1 MKRLLTLTIIVSLLV
16 SLIGCGD
23 IKSEDTEVENTVKK
37 TSTEEPVAKETDAGV
52 MLNTEELVLPAE
64 SEERLQV
71 ETGAAMA
78 INYYLA
84 ARAYLDMFLQYDIE
98 SGNAEEYEALL
109 NKTLDAFNKVDEI
122 SSNLATSAGELE
134 SLEAK
139 RDLLPEMIIGLENP
153 FVVKVYAAEESEAVK
168 WAKDITERFDKAPAG
183 KGIRTLAEQMGTD
196 AKHAY
201 AQLKQAQ
208 DILASD
214 AYSDFADTA
223 NAAYK
228 TAMAL
233 KTAGTAAQLTLSIV
247 TANPGT
253 MTEAVLQG
261 GGILMNGIN
270 TMLEVGQTSSV
281 LIVGEDNKLSA
292 KLENIESALAPIG
305 ATVGLFSLGSNL
317 MSGKEL
323 LDDVPAMADSIMYM
337 GSSLYDYMSEGKIL
351 GGTFTQADNGTI
363 SVTLSDTMTIKNQWA
378 KNPKEAEEILKAVG
392 YTESEIA
399 EIKDT
404 QEAEVTPFDQ
414 FANISPKVI
423 GSILEEVAPVAS
435 DVVAVSDIDMLN
447 STGDVS
453 NNTNEDASEG
463 TLSEVQDENQAE
475 GQNENIG
482 ETDETDET
490 DETSEEINS
499 IPDISELAGTYNF
512 YTYMTIGDQSAEG
525 EVPQTVAVTGGNTLS
540 MTDDYGCAIYGT
552 YDSSTGVAVFAD
564 SDGTAVK
571 VTFSRND
578 NGKIHAKL
586 RLFGDGFS
594 MSGDTDKL

>member
-23 IKSEDTEVENTVKK
+23 IKSEDTEAENTVKK

-71 ETGAAMA
+71 ETDAAMA

-84 ARAYLDMFLQYDIE
+84 ARAYLDMVLQYDIE

-305 ATVGLFSLGSNL
+305 ATIGLFSLGSNL
-317 MSGKEL
+317 MSGKKL

-404 QEAEVTPFDQ
+404 QEAEVAPFDQ

-512 YTYMTIGDQSAEG
+512 YTYMTVGDQSAEG
-525 EVPQTVAVTGGNTLS
+525 EIPQTVAVTGGNTLS
-540 MTDDYGCAIYGT
+540 MTDDYGCTIYGT

-564 SDGTAVK
+564 TDGTAVK

-586 RLFGDGFS
+586 RASGDGFS